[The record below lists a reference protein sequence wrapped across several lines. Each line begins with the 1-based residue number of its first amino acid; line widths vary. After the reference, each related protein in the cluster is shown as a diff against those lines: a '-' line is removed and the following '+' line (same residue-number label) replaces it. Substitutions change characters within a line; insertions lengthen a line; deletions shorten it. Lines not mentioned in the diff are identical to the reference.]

1 MIPKKMMS
9 AVCSTITPTSKTP
22 FVVNISLLHEAQG
35 DRHITPEDTR
45 YAKKKSTRKW
55 TKMALKNWLAHS
67 MMLYHCG
74 GEMMDI
80 NWEELERQ
88 IKEFR
93 MAEKVEADINSKF
106 GILVN
111 DFTKEKFPEWQK
123 KMGSIVRDMIESN
136 KDDPEAA
143 AEALILILPQMV
155 HQIPRH
161 EVLLE
166 YVENYNAKMLQQ
178 LRAMDER
185 TVSLIQVLV
194 AKGVISERD
203 FDAE

>member
-1 MIPKKMMS
+1 
-9 AVCSTITPTSKTP
+9 
-22 FVVNISLLHEAQG
+22 
-35 DRHITPEDTR
+35 
-45 YAKKKSTRKW
+45 
-55 TKMALKNWLAHS
+55 MALKYCLAHS

-88 IKEFR
+88 IKELR

-123 KMGSIVRDMIESN
+123 KMGPIVRDMIQSN

-143 AEALILILPQMV
+143 AEALILILLQMV
-155 HQIPRH
+155 HQIAQH
-161 EVLLE
+161 QVLLE

-185 TVSLIQVLV
+185 TGSLIQVLA
-194 AKGVISERD
+194 AKGVISEKD
-203 FDAE
+203 FHAE